1 MFSWF
6 KTTKKYQDLNA
17 IEFQKQISQDKNAML
32 LDVRTSDEFSSGHI
46 AGAENFDIS
55 DASFSRKL
63 ALLDKN
69 KSYYVYC
76 RSGGRSGQACSVMA
90 DLGFTKV
97 YNLNRGV
104 LGWNGPLKRT

>member
-6 KTTKKYQDLNA
+6 KTNKKYQDLNA
-17 IEFQKQISQDKNAML
+17 ADFGKQLSQDKNAIL
-32 LDVRTSDEFSSGHI
+32 LDVRTSDEFKGGHI
-46 AGAENFDIS
+46 DGAENLSIS
-55 DASFSRKL
+55 DSSFSKKM

-104 LGWNGPLKRT
+104 MGWNGPLKRS